1 MKKLFKR
8 LPVLLFAFA
17 ATLLIMSSCTER
29 VPPGYKGMVQRPSG
43 LTGEVLEPGNHT
55 CWGRD
60 RIILIENAETNYQ
73 SHMDVLCKDELNFS
87 FDVNVL
93 ARLRASTGEDK
104 KITNILDRQGG
115 KIIQEGDRGIIDFD
129 ILYNTYVGPKVD
141 AISRSVVSKYETT
154 QIREN
159 RDKIEAEIMVQIIA
173 ATEDTPI
180 DVVTVVTSNFDYP
193 DIITE
198 AQEKKKQREIQLE
211 EEDANQALKMKQ
223 MQNRKLLAEENKIV
237 RMKEAEA
244 EEIYNRIV
252 GSSLTQAYLKL
263 RALENQNILY
273 STPGV
278 EKIIVPEGSTPF
290 IQ

>member
-1 MKKLFKR
+1 MKQFLSR

-17 ATLLIMSSCTER
+17 AAVMLSSCNKT
-29 VPPGYKGMVQRPSG
+29 VDPGYIGMVQKPGG
-43 LTGEVLEPGNHT
+43 LTGVVLQPGHHT

-60 RIILIENAETNYQ
+60 KMILVENAETNYQ

-93 ARLRASTGEDK
+93 ARLRINTEGEDE
-104 KITNILDRQGG
+104 KIKNILDRQGG
-115 KIIQEGDRGIIDFD
+115 KIIWSGKKGIIDFD
-129 ILYNTYVGPKVD
+129 VLYSTYVAPKVD

-159 RDKIEAEIMVQIIA
+159 RDKIEAEIMLQIIA
-173 ATEDTPI
+173 ATIDTPI
-180 DVVTVVTSNFDYP
+180 EVVSVVNSNFDYP
-193 DIITE
+193 DIITQ

-211 EEDANQALKMKQ
+211 EEDANQALEMKR
-223 MQNRKLLAEENKIV
+223 MQNRKLLATENVVV
-237 RMKEAEA
+237 RAKEAEA
-244 EEIYNRIV
+244 EKVYNVIV
-252 GSSLTQAYLKL
+252 GSSLTQSYLKL
-263 RALENQNILY
+263 RALENQKILY
-273 STPGV
+273 STSGV